1 MMLYPERRTFLSS
14 QITQTVV
21 ALQSSPLRD
30 LYIVYDG
37 RSPETGK
44 PEIHAHLNPLV
55 KWIWFGGIVVV
66 LGTGL
71 AMLPNRRAVLV
82 LRAAAEKSWGE
93 GVAPESP
100 SAAGAVTRRA
110 DAHD

>member
-1 MMLYPERRTFLSS
+1 MLYPERRFFITS

-30 LYIVYDG
+30 LYVVYDG
-37 RSPETGK
+37 RSPDTGK

-82 LRAAAEKSWGE
+82 LRAATETSWGE

-100 SAAGAVTRRA
+100 SAVGAVAPRA
-110 DAHD
+110 DTHD